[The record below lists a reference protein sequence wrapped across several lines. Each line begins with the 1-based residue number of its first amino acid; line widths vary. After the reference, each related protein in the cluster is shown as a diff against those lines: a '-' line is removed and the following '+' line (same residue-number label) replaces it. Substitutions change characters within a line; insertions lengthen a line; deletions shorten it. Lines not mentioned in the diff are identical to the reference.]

1 MTSPAISRM
10 HASNVSISFCVRA
23 TSLEALKFFRPAS
36 GHYRQLKLD
45 EFAQPSIGGLLCH
58 AVNIMKAAA
67 DDGKTRRRVLLA
79 SAYAGRANVSGARS
93 PGSVCPT
100 SRYSA

>member
-23 TSLEALKFFRPAS
+23 PRLRPS
-36 GHYRQLKLD
+36 SSSDQRPTLPQLKLD

-67 DDGKTRRRVLLA
+67 DDGKQDAVFF
-79 SAYAGRANVSGARS
+79 S
-93 PGSVCPT
+93 PQHMQDVPM
-100 SRYSA
+100 